1 MPGEIG
7 AGHQLTGLR
16 SWCQTCCAPFETRG
30 QMRACRSASENL
42 TDLCFTL
49 DFSSACIYQQHTS
62 FNFTFKDCQP
72 LSSMTLEHYGN
83 EPEYVCKVGIL
94 TQSLFIYSGQ
104 WAVICMHSNM
114 HISVFSGIHYTVKP
128 YLHLCCFYLLS
139 GLRWKG
145 FFFFSN
151 FCKNIF
157 HTRNSMWHCP
167 LKCLLQ

>member
-1 MPGEIG
+1 MTLQQTVGLWGSMTPMPDEIG

-30 QMRACRSASENL
+30 QMRACQSASENL
-42 TDLCFTL
+42 TDLCPTL

-83 EPEYVCKVGIL
+83 EPGHVCKVGIL
-94 TQSLFIYSGQ
+94 SQSLFIYSGQ

-114 HISVFSGIHYTVKP
+114 HISVFFRES
-128 YLHLCCFYLLS
+128 LHCQTLSSSLLF
-139 GLRWKG
+139 L
-145 FFFFSN
+145 FV
-151 FCKNIF
+151 I
-157 HTRNSMWHCP
+157 MV
-167 LKCLLQ
+167 